1 VIKLLQNKFF
11 RICIGI
17 ILVLIIVN
25 LINRVSFLFTPLLIV
40 IQTLFVPILISGFL
54 YYMIRPLVNF
64 LEKKGIG
71 RGIGTLLIYFVITS
85 VVGLLFVAF
94 GPMLQTQIHN
104 FLDNA
109 PELVESTKAQIEK
122 LQQNRLLAAY
132 FTKDQGDISTKIS
145 EYINSAINYATDYLA
160 NTFSFMTSI
169 LLIITTI
176 PIILYYLLIGGHKAM
191 DNAILMLPKSYTHVA
206 KETLEEIDGVLSSY
220 IIGRI
225 IISICLGIPVYLGFL
240 WIGLP
245 YPLLL
250 AMIIAITNLIPFIGP
265 IIGSVPALIVA
276 FTQSYPMM
284 MWVALLIIVAQ
295 QLDDTLLAP
304 QVFGKRMDV
313 HPLTIVLLL
322 LVGENLAGILG
333 MLLAIP
339 VYMVLKI
346 ILLRVNRLFVFRY
359 E

>member
-1 VIKLLQNKFF
+1 MLQNKFF
-11 RICIGI
+11 RLCIGI
-17 ILVLIIVN
+17 ILVLIIFN
-25 LINRVSFLFTPLLIV
+25 LMDRVGYLFSPLLMMF
-40 IQTLFVPILISGFL
+40 QTLFVPILISGFL

-64 LEKKGIG
+64 LEKKGIK
-71 RGIGTLLIYFVITS
+71 RAVGTLLIYFVITS
-85 VVGLLFVAF
+85 LTVLFVVAF
-94 GPMLQTQIHN
+94 GPMLQAQIQN
-104 FLDNA
+104 FITNV
-109 PELVESTKAQIEK
+109 PELVESTKVQIEK

-132 FTKDQGDISTKIS
+132 FTKDHGDLSTKIA
-145 EYINSAINYATDYLA
+145 EYVNNAITYATNYLS
-160 NTFSFMTSI
+160 NMISFMTSI
-169 LLIITTI
+169 LLLITTI

-191 DNAILMLPKSYTHVA
+191 ENVVGMLPKGYTHVA
-206 KETLEEIDGVLSSY
+206 RETLEEIDGVLSGY

-225 IISICLGIPVYLGFL
+225 IISVCLGALIYVGFL
-240 WIGLP
+240 VIGLP

-250 AMIIAITNLIPFIGP
+250 AIIVAVTNLIPFIGP
-265 IIGSVPALIVA
+265 IIGAVPALIVA

-304 QVFGKRMDV
+304 HVFGKRMDV

-339 VYMVLKI
+339 VYMVVKI
-346 ILLRVNRLFVFRY
+346 VLLRINRLFVFRY

>member
-1 VIKLLQNKFF
+1 LLQNRFF

-17 ILVLIIVN
+17 ILVLIIIN
-25 LINRVSFLFTPLLIV
+25 LMNRVGFLFAPLLIMAR
-40 IQTLFVPILISGFL
+40 TLFVPILISGFL
-54 YYMIRPLVNF
+54 YYMVRPLVNF

-71 RGIGTLLIYFVITS
+71 RGVGTLLIYFVITS
-85 VVGLLFVAF
+85 LVGLFVVAL
-94 GPMLQTQIHN
+94 GPTLQTQVQN
-104 FLDNA
+104 FITNA
-109 PELVESTKAQIEK
+109 PDLVESSKVQIEK

-132 FTKDQGDISTKIS
+132 FTKDQGDISTRIS
-145 EYINSAINYATDYLA
+145 EYINRAIHYASDYLA
-160 NTFSFMTSI
+160 NTLSFMTSI

-176 PIILYYLLIGGHKAM
+176 PIILYYLLIGGHKM
-191 DNAILMLPKSYTHVA
+191 VDNAVSMLPKSYSHIA
-206 KETLEEIDGVLSSY
+206 KETLEEIDGVLSGY

-225 IISICLGIPVYLGFL
+225 IVSICLGIPIYLGFL

-245 YPLLL
+245 YPMLL
-250 AMIIAITNLIPFIGP
+250 AVIVAITNLIPFIGP
-265 IIGSVPALIVA
+265 IIGAIPAIIVA
-276 FTQSYPMM
+276 FTQSYSMM
-284 MWVALLIIVAQ
+284 MWVALLIIVVQ

-339 VYMVLKI
+339 IYMVLKI
-346 ILLRVNRLFVFRY
+346 ILLRINRLFVFRY

>member
-1 VIKLLQNKFF
+1 MLQNKFF

-17 ILVLIIVN
+17 ILVLVIFN
-25 LINRVSFLFTPLLIV
+25 LMNMVGFLFTPLLV
-40 IQTLFVPILISGFL
+40 MLQTLFVPILISGFL
-54 YYMIRPLVNF
+54 YYMLRPLVNF

-71 RGIGTLLIYFVITS
+71 RGVGTLLIYFVITS
-85 VVGLLFVAF
+85 IVGLFIVAF
-94 GPMLQTQIHN
+94 GPMLQTQIEN
-104 FLDNA
+104 FMANA
-109 PELVESTKAQIEK
+109 PELVESTRVQIEK

-145 EYINSAINYATDYLA
+145 EYINSAINYATAYLSD
-160 NTFSFMTSI
+160 TMSFLTSI

-176 PIILYYLLIGGHKAM
+176 PIILYYLLISGHKAM
-191 DNAILMLPKSYTHVA
+191 DNAVSMLPKSYTYVA
-206 KETLEEIDGVLSSY
+206 KETLEEIDSVLSGY

-225 IISICLGIPVYLGFL
+225 IICICLGIPVYLGFL

-250 AMIIAITNLIPFIGP
+250 AIIIAVTNLIPFIGP
-265 IIGSVPALIVA
+265 IIGAVPALIVA

-295 QLDDTLLAP
+295 QLDDTILAP
-304 QVFGKRMDV
+304 QVFGKKMDV

-322 LVGENLAGILG
+322 LVGEKLAGILG

-339 VYMVLKI
+339 LYMVLKI
-346 ILLRVNRLFVFRY
+346 ILLRINRLFVFRY